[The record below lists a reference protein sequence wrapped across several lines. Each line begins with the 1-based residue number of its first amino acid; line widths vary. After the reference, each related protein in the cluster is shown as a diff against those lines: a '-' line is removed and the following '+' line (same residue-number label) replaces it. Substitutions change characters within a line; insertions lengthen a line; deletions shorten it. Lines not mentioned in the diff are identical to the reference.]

1 MNKAVGRQRG
11 GPMYQQLRQDLLA
24 RIRRGEFAPGDLLPS
39 ENQLRQQYEVSI
51 TTVRRA
57 LLELVKEGVIQRKVG
72 VGTTVSPR
80 VRRARI
86 TFVSIDYLGDA
97 WRHVSSVMGE
107 IVSGVGEYAWQHD
120 TTLNM
125 VGVEDDDAAAYL
137 RDLVDERSSD
147 GVLLR
152 VANDI
157 REEHLRI
164 LEEAGFPYVVIKRHI
179 PGRKM
184 NCVISDDVSGARMA
198 TDHLLELGYERIGF
212 VCAKPHITLS
222 QERLAGYRKAL
233 AESGVGSDD
242 TLVRQEPYFT
252 MEMGY
257 QAVRSLLELPNPPG
271 AVFVASDTMAL
282 GGYQAAWDLG
292 LNIPEDVALVGYD
305 DIPQASVLQPPLTT
319 VRTSYYDFGLIATR
333 LLLDIIE
340 GKEVPPQQ
348 KVIRPRLIRR
358 ESSNEKGSTVAP
370 TQDKADVAIERTED
384 AIRRGRLSGKT
395 IVYEGAPENL
405 LRRSQSMLEAEGAKI
420 VHVDK
425 ATGPGG
431 HRERATTLVCYFSL
445 AHDLGESLES
455 AIAQARNS
463 AESMQEHGLETIV
476 CVASL
481 PNSKAAIGQVK
492 YEAAKAGLKYIVR
505 TLAEELKDRNV
516 RANGLMLHSPTNS
529 PYSESGQDDTA
540 TLLFLASD
548 EARRLNGETLTLKDP
563 VDTNAR

>member
-1 MNKAVGRQRG
+1 MNKAVGQQRG

-24 RIRRGEFAPGDLLPS
+24 RIRRGEFSSGDLLPS
-39 ENQLRQQYEVSI
+39 ENQLRSQYEMSI

-72 VGTTVSPR
+72 VGTTVAAK

-125 VGVEDDDAAAYL
+125 VGVEDDDTAAYL
-137 RDLVDERSSD
+137 RDLVEERSSD

-157 REEHLRI
+157 REEHLKI
-164 LEEAGFPYVVIKRHI
+164 LEDAGFPYVVIKRHI
-179 PGRKM
+179 LGRKM
-184 NCVISDDVSGARMA
+184 NCVISDDVAGARMA

-233 AESGVGSDD
+233 GESGIGFDE

-257 QAVRSLLELPNPPG
+257 QAVRSLLELPNPPE

-292 LNIPEDVALVGYD
+292 LKIPDDVALVGYD
-305 DIPQASVLQPPLTT
+305 DIPQAGVLQPPLTT
-319 VRTSYYDFGLIATR
+319 VQTSYYDFGLMATR

-348 KVIRPRLIRR
+348 RVIRPRLIRR
-358 ESSNEKGSTVAP
+358 ESSNERSSTVAP
-370 TQDKADVAIERTED
+370 TQDNVNVAIERNGDIT
-384 AIRRGRLSGKT
+384 RPGRLSGKT
-395 IVYEGAPENL
+395 ILYDGVPGNFL
-405 LRRSQSMLEAEGAKI
+405 QRSQSALEAEGAKV
-420 VHVDK
+420 VHGGT
-425 ATGPGG
+425 AAGPDGRRG
-431 HRERATTLVCYFSL
+431 QANALVCYFSL
-445 AHDLGESLES
+445 ARDLGESLES
-455 AIAQARNS
+455 AISQARNS
-463 AESMQEHGLETIV
+463 AESMHEHGLETII

-481 PNSKAAIGQVK
+481 VSSKAAISQVK
-492 YEAAKAGLKYIVR
+492 YEAAKAGLRYIVR
-505 TLAEELKDRNV
+505 SLAEEWRDRGV
-516 RANGLMLHSPTNS
+516 RVNGLMPHPPTNS
-529 PYSESGQDDTA
+529 PNPESERGGSA

-548 EARRLNGETLTLKDP
+548 EARRLNGETLILEDPLKA
-563 VDTNAR
+563 NAR